1 MFLFVNKRSCTVF
14 LLLTFYYS
22 CYTVHCN
29 LEVPNWFLFASGLGF
44 PLYTESFTIS
54 HNDPAAHQDHC
65 GSGEMPN
72 SPIEQ
77 DIFLRIL
84 NPIFWLVYKNSVHSC
99 YGSLNTK
106 KYNFPIFPIIS
117 SSYFKTK
124 LMVRNFDTFEYLL
137 QIFVQFSQGVDFPW

>member
-1 MFLFVNKRSCTVF
+1 MQGVKFL
-14 LLLTFYYS
+14 
-22 CYTVHCN
+22 
-29 LEVPNWFLFASGLGF
+29 
-44 PLYTESFTIS
+44 
-54 HNDPAAHQDHC
+54 
-65 GSGEMPN
+65 
-72 SPIEQ
+72 
-77 DIFLRIL
+77 FLRIL